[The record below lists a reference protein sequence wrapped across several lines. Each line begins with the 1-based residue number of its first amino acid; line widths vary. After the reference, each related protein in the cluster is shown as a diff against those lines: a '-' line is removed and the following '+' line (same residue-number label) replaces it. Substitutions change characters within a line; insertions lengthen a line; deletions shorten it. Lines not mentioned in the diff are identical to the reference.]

1 MEKKITATTNQNLLD
16 ISVLEQGGLSSLFE
30 NALAN
35 GLSITDDLGTSTIK
49 INVLENKRAEVV
61 NVDSA
66 IFKEAVFLTPLDKQ
80 NLWDLALI
88 GSGSIASVFDYAMLN
103 NRSVTDDF
111 KGEDIK
117 AAEVIDVDVYNFYK
131 FQNVRPATGGAM
143 NKDFIPGQLEGINY
157 WAILFDFIVN

>member
-35 GLSITDDLGTSTIK
+35 GLSITDNLGTSTIK
-49 INVLENKRAEVV
+49 INVLENKRAEVIK
-61 NVDSA
+61 VDSA

-80 NLWDLALI
+80 NLWDLALL
-88 GSGSIASVFDYAMLN
+88 GSGTIASVFDYAILN
-103 NRSVTDDF
+103 NKSVTDDII
-111 KGEDIK
+111 GQDIQ

-131 FQNVRPATGGAM
+131 FQNVRPATGGYA
-143 NKDFIPGQLEGINY
+143 NKDLITEKLEGINY
-157 WAILFDFIVN
+157 WAILFDFIVS